1 MSPGLT
7 AIVVGIGALLPLQ
20 DAAAPAPRSE
30 KPPILEQQKLRQAMA
45 LLASEHAELV
55 SILPV
60 GLSRGTPGGEPR
72 RIEALRLASGDLGE
86 GRPGILVVANIEGP
100 MVYTSGLA
108 LDLARRLAADHAAGE
123 DGARA
128 LLDHTTVYVIPRA
141 NPDAAQARFSSPI
154 QEARGTGTG
163 ADDDRDGRS
172 GEDGPS
178 DVDGDG
184 YITWMRIAD
193 PEGSW
198 IEDPDDPRLL
208 IEADASRGE
217 RGKWLLVR
225 EGRDLDGDGVAA
237 EDPQWDA
244 QVDRN
249 FPAGYEDQAPRAGL
263 YATNEPEARALV
275 EFMLTHPDIQVVVVL
290 GEQDNVVAP
299 PDVVD
304 DDARD
309 TLSVPAKGWRQSD
322 ADRLALLAERFK
334 ESDDHAASAEERDE
348 AGTFPHW
355 TYAHRGLW
363 TMAIRPWA
371 VPLGDEEEG
380 DERSQGARR
389 LSWLDTNGVADAHL
403 GWNSFDHP
411 ELGAVEVGGFRPFA
425 LIEPPANIWGELVEA
440 QRSLLV
446 DLGPRLARLDLEG
459 VAARDLGGGLLEI
472 RATVVNRGELPLT
485 STWGE
490 RTRTTRPAKVVLR
503 IPADAEV
510 VAGRRQTLVTGLS
523 GGKNRE
529 DLVWLVRGTQPE
541 AVGISVES
549 DHAGRAQAQPE
560 VNDQ

>member
-20 DAAAPAPRSE
+20 DAAAPAPRSN

-60 GLSRGTPGGEPR
+60 GLSRGTPGGEPQ

-128 LLDHTTVYVIPRA
+128 LLDQTTVYVIPRA

-163 ADDDRDGRS
+163 VDDDRDGRS

-225 EGRDLDGDGVAA
+225 EGRDLDGDGVAT
-237 EDPQWDA
+237 EDPRWDA

-249 FPAGYEDQAPRAGL
+249 FPAGYEDQAARAGL

-275 EFMLTHPDIQVVVVL
+275 EFILTHPDIQVVVVL
-290 GEQDNVVAP
+290 GEQDNVVTP

-304 DDARD
+304 DDAQD
-309 TLSVPAKGWRQSD
+309 TLRVPAVGWRQSD

-348 AGTFPHW
+348 AGTLPHW
-355 TYAHRGLW
+355 TYAHRGLL

-380 DERSQGARR
+380 DERSRGARR
-389 LSWLDTNGVADAHL
+389 LAWLDTNGVADAHL
-403 GWNSFDHP
+403 GWNPFDHP
-411 ELGAVEVGGFRPFA
+411 ELGAVEVGGFRPFS
-425 LIEPPANIWGELVEA
+425 LIEPPAGIWGELVES

-446 DLGPRLARLDLEG
+446 DLGPRLARLDLED
-459 VAARDLGGGLLEI
+459 VTARDLGGGLLEI
-472 RATVVNRGELPLT
+472 RATVVNRGELPLI

-503 IPADAEV
+503 IPAEAEV

-529 DLVWLVRGTQPE
+529 ELVWLVRGTQPE